1 MNWDWDKLD
10 RQRQGGTGG
19 GKIPPPLSD
28 LGDKLKNFR
37 NLKLPG
43 AKLIVLGVL
52 ALWMLTGIYIVEPD
66 EIGVVKR
73 FGALHRTAPPGPHYH
88 IPFPVESALTPKV
101 TQVRRVE
108 FGFRSLNRDRKK
120 GFEQGQTKAMP
131 NESLML
137 TGDENMVDVQF
148 IIQFQIKDAVHWL
161 FNVGDAEGTIK
172 NASEAAMR
180 EIIGKSK
187 IDDVLTSGK
196 LEVQTQAMDL
206 LQAILDS
213 YEAGIRVVAV
223 QLQDV
228 QPPADVV
235 DAFKDVASAREDK
248 SKYIN
253 EAEAYAND
261 ILPKARGQA
270 SVLVNAAQAYKETR
284 TRQATGESARFLA
297 LLAEYQKAP
306 EVTRRRL
313 YLEAMESVFGNPALE
328 KVILSDEAAKRVVP
342 YLPLDRMAPAP
353 KPEAAKK

>member
-10 RQRQGGTGG
+10 RQRQGGPGG
-19 GKIPPPLSD
+19 GKMPPPLGE

-43 AKLIVLGVL
+43 VRLLVL
-52 ALWMLTGIYIVEPD
+52 AAIGIWLATGIYIVEPD

-88 IPFPVESALTPKV
+88 IPFPVESVLTPKV
-101 TQVRRVE
+101 TQIRRAE
-108 FGFRSLNRDRKK
+108 FGFRSLNRDRKRA
-120 GFEQGQTKAMP
+120 FEQGQTKAVP

-148 IIQFQIKDAVHWL
+148 IVQFQIKDPVRWL

-180 EIIGKSK
+180 EIIGKSR
-187 IDDVLTSGK
+187 IDDALTTGK
-196 LEVQTQAMDL
+196 LEIQNQVMEL
-206 LQAILDS
+206 LQAVLDR
-213 YEAGIRVVAV
+213 YEAGIRIVAV

-228 QPPADVV
+228 QPPAEVV
-235 DAFKDVASAREDK
+235 EAFKDVASAREDK

-270 SVLVNAAQAYKETR
+270 AAVVNAAQAYRETR
-284 TRQATGESARFLA
+284 VRQATGEAARFAA
-297 LLAEYQKAP
+297 LVPEFTKAP

-313 YLEAMESVFGNPALE
+313 YLETMEAVLGNPALE

-342 YLPLDRMAPAP
+342 YLPLDRAAQAQ